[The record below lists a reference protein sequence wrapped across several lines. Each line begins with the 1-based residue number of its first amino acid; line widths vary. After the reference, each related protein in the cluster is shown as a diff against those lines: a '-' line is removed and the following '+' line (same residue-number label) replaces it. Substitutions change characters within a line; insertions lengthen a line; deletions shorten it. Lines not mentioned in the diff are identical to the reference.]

1 VIGTV
6 LDDMVAPETAGDPT
20 SDQKWIRS
28 SLRSLSQRMGD
39 AGHPASPPT
48 VGRLLEDLG
57 YSLKVNVKTKTGE
70 DHPDRNKQF
79 EHIEAQ
85 VQAFQAAGW
94 PIISVDTKKKELIGD
109 FKNDGQ
115 AWCQEPEYVNAHDF
129 RSDAIGRAVP
139 YGIYDMI
146 HNRGYVYVGHSADTP
161 RFVVDAISACWRDEV
176 SKAFPQ
182 GSPLLILTDAGG
194 SDGYRPRVWKQQL
207 QEQLSDQFGIAV
219 TVCHYPTGCS
229 KWNPIEH
236 RLFSHISIN
245 WAGKPL
251 RTFDIMLAYIRG
263 TETTTGL
270 TVKAS
275 LLEGVYEKGQRVSD
289 AEMKM
294 LNLERHEVCPKWNYT
309 IRPRSDTAPN
319 TQKQRPNQEVVS

>member
-1 VIGTV
+1 
-6 LDDMVAPETAGDPT
+6 MVAPETAGDPT

-28 SLRSLSQRMGD
+28 SLRSLSQRLGD

-48 VGRLLEDLG
+48 VGRLLKELG
-57 YSLKVNVKTKTGE
+57 YSLKVNVKKKGE

-85 VQAFQAAGW
+85 VQAFRVAEW

-109 FKNDGQ
+109 FKNDGR

-139 YGIYDMI
+139 YGIYDVI
-146 HNRGYVYVGHSADTP
+146 HNRGYVYVGDSADTP
-161 RFVVDAISACWRDEV
+161 QFAVDAVVACWQNEV

-182 GSPLLILTDAGG
+182 GSPLLILADAGG

-251 RTFDIMLAYIRG
+251 RTFDIMLACIRG

-275 LLEGVYEKGQRVSD
+275 LQEGVYEKGQRVSD
-289 AEMKM
+289 AEMKK
-294 LNLERHEVCPKWNYT
+294 LNLERHEACPKWNYT
-309 IRPRSDTAPN
+309 IQPRSDVTPDIGAEPPN
-319 TQKQRPNQEVVS
+319 R

>member
-1 VIGTV
+1 
-6 LDDMVAPETAGDPT
+6 MVAPETAGDPT

-28 SLRSLSQRMGD
+28 SLRSLSQRLGD

-70 DHPDRNKQF
+70 DHPDRNTQF

-139 YGIYDMI
+139 YGIYDKI
-146 HNRGYVYVGHSADTP
+146 PNRGYVYVGHSADTP
-161 RFVVDAISACWRDEV
+161 QFVVDAIAACWQNEV
-176 SKAFPQ
+176 SKAFPP

>member
-1 VIGTV
+1 
-6 LDDMVAPETAGDPT
+6 M
-20 SDQKWIRS
+20 K
-28 SLRSLSQRMGD
+28 
-39 AGHPASPPT
+39 
-48 VGRLLEDLG
+48 DLG
-57 YSLKVNVKTKTGE
+57 YSLKVNVKKKGE

-85 VQAFQAAGW
+85 VQAFRAAEW

-129 RSDAIGRAVP
+129 RSDAVGRAVP
-139 YGIYDMI
+139 YGIYDVT
-146 HNRGYVYVGHSADTP
+146 HNCGYVYVGDSADTP
-161 RFVVDAISACWRDEV
+161 QFAVDAVVACWQNEV
-176 SKAFPQ
+176 SKAFPP
-182 GSPLLILTDAGG
+182 GSPLLILADAGG

-236 RLFSHISIN
+236 RLFSHISVN

-251 RTFDIMLAYIRG
+251 RTFDIMLACIRG

-289 AEMKM
+289 AEMKK
-294 LNLERHEVCPKWNYT
+294 LNLERHEVCQKWNYT
-309 IRPRSDTAPN
+309 IRPRSDVTPDIGAQPPN
-319 TQKQRPNQEVVS
+319 REIVF